1 MKDLFHNSQPSYV
14 SIQGDYFKID
24 GQIYTC
30 LKGLIQKYSPVR
42 KLFEEGKLKC
52 HSTDA
57 YQSKSGQF
65 CTFCDKQN
73 RCQKK
78 IRLSLALCIGQNRRC
93 AVLDINYLSFDNFS
107 EIVEKIGEKKLPT
120 TLAAMKI
127 IYDEKERKLI
137 EFWIAD

>member
-1 MKDLFHNSQPSYV
+1 MSEKN
-14 SIQGDYFKID
+14 
-24 GQIYTC
+24 T
-30 LKGLIQKYSPVR
+30 PVI
-42 KLFEEGKLKC
+42 G
-52 HSTDA
+52 
-57 YQSKSGQF
+57 
-65 CTFCDKQN
+65 
-73 RCQKK
+73 
-78 IRLSLALCIGQNRRC
+78 SLYRAEQMC